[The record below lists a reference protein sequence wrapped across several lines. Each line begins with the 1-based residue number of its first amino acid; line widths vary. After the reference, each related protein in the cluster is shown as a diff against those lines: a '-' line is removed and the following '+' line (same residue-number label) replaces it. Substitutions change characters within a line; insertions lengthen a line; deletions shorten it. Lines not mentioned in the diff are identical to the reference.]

1 MGTSGINRTRS
12 ERRVV
17 TFYSFKGGI
26 GRTMTLANVAWRL
39 AARHGLRVIVVDW
52 DLEGPGLHEFFGVRP
67 EQTTEAKGILDFLAE
82 WMASIERRVD
92 DLPDLAPWLLPITDG
107 PAAPPTGSIAVLLA
121 GRLDAQYVAR
131 LNSFDWT
138 DFYEDIASSVAFDA
152 LRAQLL
158 ELADVVLIDC
168 RAGLSPSSRVCTQ
181 HLADGVMLM
190 TPASD
195 PSIASAERVAR
206 AIVREGLRADGRPSP
221 RLWFVVSY
229 VPVTEESGLA
239 HAWFERWREWF
250 TACEHDG
257 LWRWH
262 DHPRGIATHKIP
274 YRARWSFGDA
284 LVLDDPNAFAKDPLA
299 EAYDRLAATVYEWH
313 VGDPWEQVGEAMEPT
328 ARVDTLRRQVRA
340 AEERRDIPG
349 VSASLLRLGM
359 ALGDLRRL
367 DEAVAVVERAV
378 GIEMARGNLE
388 EAASRMLFVA
398 QCLHRQR
405 RHDRVAEV
413 LDRVFQTPR
422 TSLYAEWLTVEA
434 LASLYQLQRDRGE
447 REAAERTRE
456 AAAKIELG
464 DDRVGGRRRRLR
476 EIDEARIKI
485 ERTELASA
493 WTLLDREL
501 RTAVE
506 SGDTVHEARVLDAMA
521 EIRYRQMR
529 FEAALSLWRQAV
541 ALDRR
546 TGRWGDHTLGLAH
559 SARCERRLGRFDRA
573 KELAENAIG
582 IARECESPW
591 CESVAVHELGA
602 VHLARG
608 QFEAASLLF
617 HRAMVLAATGANRE
631 CEVLSMRSLARVR
644 MHEGRQPE
652 ARSVLEYALRAA
664 REVGLREIEAAILR
678 DIADVHVLQE
688 NPVQAVTVLDECAAL
703 LRDLGSHIEEFAVL
717 QAIVPLLHD
726 EGFDSSRVDA
736 RSRDLR
742 TRLANEGVDL
752 AVASIGVYV

>member
-1 MGTSGINRTRS
+1 MSRTRS

-26 GRTMTLANVAWRL
+26 GRTMTVANVAWRL

-67 EQTTEAKGILDFLAE
+67 EVAAEGKGVLDFLAE
-82 WMASIERRVD
+82 WMESIERRAD
-92 DLPDLAPWLLPITDG
+92 ELPDLEPWLVPITDG
-107 PAAPPTGSIAVLLA
+107 PAAPPGGSVSVLLA
-121 GRLDAQYVAR
+121 GRLDGQYVAR
-131 LNSFDWT
+131 LGGFDWAH
-138 DFYEDIASSVAFDA
+138 FYDDIASSVAFDA

-168 RAGLSPSSRVCTQ
+168 RAGLTPASRVCTQ
-181 HLADGVMLM
+181 HLADAVVLM

-195 PSIASAERVAR
+195 QAVANIERVAR
-206 AIVREGLRADGRPSP
+206 AIVGDGSRPDGRPSP
-221 RLWFVVSY
+221 RVFFAVSH
-229 VPVTEESGLA
+229 VPMAEESGMA
-239 HAWFERWREWF
+239 QAWFERWKEWF

-257 LWRWH
+257 LWRWD
-262 DHPRGIATHKIP
+262 DHPRGIATHRFP

-284 LVLDDPNAFAKDPLA
+284 LVVDDPNAFVKDPLA
-299 EAYDRLAATVYEWH
+299 EAYDRLAASLYEWN
-313 VGDPWEQVGEAMEPT
+313 VGDPWDHVGEAGDPS
-328 ARVDTLRRQVRA
+328 ARVDTLRGLVRA
-340 AEERRDIPG
+340 AEERRDISG
-349 VSASLLRLGM
+349 VSASLVRLGM

-367 DEAVAVVERAV
+367 DEAVAVAERAA
-378 GIEMARGNLE
+378 GIEMARGNQE
-388 EAASRMLFVA
+388 EAASRLLFVA
-398 QCLHRQR
+398 QCLRRQR

-422 TSLYAEWLTVEA
+422 NSLYAEWLTVEA
-434 LASLYQLQRDRGE
+434 LSSLYQLQRDRGE
-447 REAAERTRE
+447 IEAADRTRE
-456 AAAKIELG
+456 AASKIQLG
-464 DDRVGGRRRRLR
+464 DDQVGGRRRRLR
-476 EIDEARIKI
+476 EIDEARVKI

-506 SGDTVHEARVLDAMA
+506 SGDTVHEARALDAMA

-573 KELAENAIG
+573 KELSESAIG

-591 CESVAVHELGA
+591 CESAAVHELGA

-688 NPVQAVTVLDECAAL
+688 NPVQAVNVLDECATL
-703 LRDLGSHIEEFAVL
+703 LRELGSHIEELAVL

-726 EGFDSSRVDA
+726 EGLDSAKVDT
-736 RSRDLR
+736 RSRELR